1 MDEKWLTIEQ
11 RDQDVV
17 LTECSKEAKGEIVI
31 PQGVTQIEE
40 CAFRRIEGITSVII
54 PNSVTSIGTGAFF
67 ECDNLT
73 FVVIPNSVKN
83 IGVDAFCGCS
93 SLDSITI
100 PKSVENIGECAFAD
114 CSGLSSIVVV
124 SGNKHF
130 DSRDN
135 CNAIIETAE
144 NMIIA
149 DCQNTAIPE
158 GVTSVCI
165 NGWRDC
171 RFEIEQ
177 KNGEVCLKDCK
188 LHLYEL
194 DEMTIPNYITSI
206 GPVAFS
212 DSNCEYLKSI
222 IIPNSV
228 RRIGD
233 RAFAHCFE
241 LNSLIIPDSVISIGD
256 EAFAGCMELKSILIP
271 KNVKSIGCGTFSG
284 CHDLTSIMVSSDN
297 PIYDSRDNCNA
308 IVETANNKLIAGCP
322 KTSIPDSVKC
332 IARGAFD
339 EINLPL
345 FVVPESVEVIE
356 SDAFGGCYGNVF
368 IPESLANSGIDSS
381 GNCKICAYKTI
392 K

>member
-1 MDEKWLTIEQ
+1 MENKWLTIEN
-11 RDQDVV
+11 QDGEVV
-17 LTECSKEAKGEIVI
+17 LTKCSEDVKGEIVI
-31 PQGVTQIEE
+31 PDG
-40 CAFRRIEGITSVII
+40 
-54 PNSVTSIGTGAFF
+54 VTSIDDDAFSD
-67 ECDNLT
+67 CGGLT
-73 FVVIPNSVKN
+73 SVVIPNSVRF
-83 IGVDAFCGCS
+83 IGGGAFLGCMGLTS
-93 SLDSITI
+93 IFIPRNVERIGDS
-100 PKSVENIGECAFAD
+100 AFD
-114 CSGLSSIVVV
+114 GCVGLTSIVVE
-124 SGNKHF
+124 SGNKYF

-135 CNAIIETAE
+135 CNAIIETSE
-144 NMIIA
+144 KMIIA
-149 DCQNTAIPE
+149 DCQNTSIPE

-177 KNGEVCLKDCK
+177 KNGDVCLKDCK
-188 LHLYEL
+188 LYHYEL

-206 GPVAFS
+206 GPAAFS
-212 DSNCEYLKSI
+212 DSDCEYLKSI

-241 LNSLIIPDSVISIGD
+241 LNSLIFPDSVISIGD
-256 EAFAGCMELKSILIP
+256 EAFASCIKLKSIIIP
-271 KNVKSIGCGTFSG
+271 KNVTSIGCGVFSNCDG
-284 CHDLTSIMVSSDN
+284 LTSIVVSSDN

-308 IVETANNKLIAGCP
+308 IVETACNKLIAGCP

-332 IARGAFD
+332 IAQGAFD
-339 EINLPL
+339 EIDLPL

-356 SDAFGGCYGNVF
+356 SDAFGGCYGNIF
-368 IPESLANSGIDSS
+368 IPESLANPDIDSS

>member
-1 MDEKWLTIEQ
+1 MENNWLTIEK
-11 RDQDVV
+11 QDVEVV
-17 LTECSKEAKGEIVI
+17 LRKCSEDVKGEIVI
-31 PQGVTQIEE
+31 PDG
-40 CAFRRIEGITSVII
+40 
-54 PNSVTSIGTGAFF
+54 VTSIDDDAFSD
-67 ECDNLT
+67 CGGLT
-73 FVVIPNSVKN
+73 SVVIPNSVRF
-83 IGVDAFCGCS
+83 IGSGAFLNCMGLTS
-93 SLDSITI
+93 IFIPRNVERIGDSAF
-100 PKSVENIGECAFAD
+100 ERCIG
-114 CSGLSSIVVV
+114 LTSIVVE

-135 CNAIIETAE
+135 CNAIIETSE
-144 NMIIA
+144 KMIIA
-149 DCQNTAIPE
+149 DCQNTIIPE
-158 GVTSVCI
+158 GVTSICI

-188 LHLYEL
+188 LYHYEL

-206 GPVAFS
+206 GPAAFS
-212 DSNCEYLKSI
+212 DSDCEYLKSI

-241 LNSLIIPDSVISIGD
+241 LNSLIFPDSVISIGD
-256 EAFAGCMELKSILIP
+256 EAFASCIKLKSIIIP
-271 KNVKSIGCGTFSG
+271 KNVISIGHGVFSHL
-284 CHDLTSIMVSSDN
+284 HDLTSIVVSSDN

-308 IVETANNKLIAGCP
+308 IVETACNKLIAGCP

-332 IARGAFD
+332 IAQGAFD
-339 EINLPL
+339 EIDLPL

-356 SDAFGGCYGNVF
+356 SDAFGGCYGNIF
-368 IPESLANSGIDSS
+368 IPESLANSDIDSS